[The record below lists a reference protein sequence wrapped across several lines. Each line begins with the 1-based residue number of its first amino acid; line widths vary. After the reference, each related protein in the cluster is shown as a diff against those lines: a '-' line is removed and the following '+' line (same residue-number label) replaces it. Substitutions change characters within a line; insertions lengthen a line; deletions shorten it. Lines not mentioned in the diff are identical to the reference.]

1 MTKTIRWYHK
11 LGKSYNPYWFKHEVR
26 YIRTLLHRRFRH
38 NNRIA
43 IRKYID
49 IEIEPRTRGRLTY

>member
-11 LGKSYNPYWFKHEVR
+11 LGMSYNPYWFRHEVR
-26 YIRTLLHRRFRH
+26 YIRTLLHRRFRY

-43 IRKYID
+43 IKKWKD
-49 IEIEPRTRGRLTY
+49 IEIEPRTRGWITY